1 MTAKAKAIPD
11 GFHTITPHLTVR
23 DAHRALEFY
32 QKAFGAEVLDV
43 APAPGGKVMH
53 AALKIGDSILMLND
67 EFPEYG
73 GDAAPSAKGGTGVSL
88 HIYLENVDAAFER
101 AVSAGASVKMPV
113 MDQFWGDRY
122 GQLMDPFG
130 HRWSLATHTRDM
142 SPEEMQ
148 KEQEQAFAK
157 MPKSA

>member
-1 MTAKAKAIPD
+1 
-11 GFHTITPHLTVR
+11 
-23 DAHRALEFY
+23 
-32 QKAFGAEVLDV
+32 
-43 APAPGGKVMH
+43 
-53 AALKIGDSILMLND
+53 
-67 EFPEYG
+67 
-73 GDAAPSAKGGTGVSL
+73 
-88 HIYLENVDAAFER
+88 
-101 AVSAGASVKMPV
+101 VKMPV